1 MITHFLELTLLDASC
16 LLNLYATG
24 RLRDIALALPY
35 RLGVAE
41 YVREREALYVW
52 RRGSTGNEDKR
63 VPVDLASLVDEG
75 AIQVVRPERPEEE
88 ATFVDFAAVV
98 DDGEAFTIALALHR
112 GYSVATD
119 DRKARRIL
127 AERAQSVPLFSTLEL
142 LKAWAERASVSN
154 DELRHAM
161 LAIQSDASYIPST
174 RDPLYEWWLTITGF
188 DL

>member
-1 MITHFLELTLLDASC
+1 MIAYPLELTLLDASC

-41 YVREREALYVW
+41 YVRQREAIYVW
-52 RRGSTGNEDKR
+52 RRGSTGIEDER
-63 VPVDLASLVDEG
+63 VPVDLDPLVDEG

-98 DDGEAFTIALALHR
+98 DDGEAVTIALALHR
-112 GYSVATD
+112 GCSVATD

-127 AERAQSVPLFSTLEL
+127 AERAPSVPLFSTLEL

-154 DELRHAM
+154 DELRQAM
-161 LAIQSDASYIPST
+161 LAIRSDASYIPTHAT
-174 RDPLYEWWLTITGF
+174 RFMNGG
-188 DL
+188 